1 MPDIILKIN
10 TPEDKIYTSDH
21 ICCYWFAS
29 KPGADQ
35 RQQTAAAGKLILASP
50 DIDIADNDG
59 VVVAV
64 DSAKPLKAQ
73 IRPWREKIGGK
84 RALGVIINPTR
95 HEAMLAS
102 ETEPEFVAFRFS
114 QNNAAAASEVIKWY
128 NELFLIQSAVD
139 LSGGL
144 VDIQGLDVDFVIINS
159 SDYDDFSC

>member
-29 KPGADQ
+29 KPGANQ
-35 RQQTAAAGKLILASP
+35 RQQTASAGKLVLASP

-64 DSAKPLKAQ
+64 DSDKPLKAQ

-84 RALGVIINPTR
+84 KALGVIINPTR

-102 ETEPEFVAFRFS
+102 ETEPEFVAFRFN
-114 QNNAAAASEVIKWY
+114 QDNAAAASEVIKWY

>member
-29 KPGADQ
+29 KAGADQ
-35 RQQTAAAGKLILASP
+35 RQQAAAAGKLVLVSP
-50 DIDIADNDG
+50 DIEIADSDG
-59 VVVAV
+59 VVVSA
-64 DSAKPLKAQ
+64 DSSKPLKAQ
-73 IRPWREKIGGK
+73 IRPWREKIGSK
-84 RALGVIINPTR
+84 KALGVIINPTR

-102 ETEPEFVAFRFS
+102 ETEPEFVAFRFG
-114 QNNAAAASEVIKWY
+114 QDNAAAASEVIKWY

-144 VDIQGLDVDFVIINS
+144 VDIRGLDVDFVIINS

>member
-10 TPEDKIYTSDH
+10 TPEDKIYTSNH

-29 KPGADQ
+29 KPSANQ

-64 DSAKPLKAQ
+64 DSTKPLKAQ

-84 RALGVIINPTR
+84 KALGVIINPTR

-102 ETEPEFVAFRFS
+102 ETEPEFVAFRFN
-114 QNNAAAASEVIKWY
+114 QDNAAAASEVIKWY

-144 VDIQGLDVDFVIINS
+144 VDIHGLDVDFVIINS
-159 SDYDDFSC
+159 SNYDDFSC